1 MDNELW
7 KWQIIHLLEVVT
19 SHNQLA
25 HDVVFH
31 DWDIAKYMYIGR
43 LVVVVVARQSLHCS
57 HCSCLSQQK
66 IPKKKG
72 HMPNPQR
79 VPAILAYIARKFYEE
94 QIQHHYLRTI
104 LGIINWDP
112 SVSKSNRLHVDI
124 FWFLLIWFI
133 LSKFF

>member
-43 LVVVVVARQSLHCS
+43 LVVVVVARQSLNCS

-66 IPKKKG
+66 FQRKRATCQIPKDSL
-72 HMPNPQR
+72 PFLP
-79 VPAILAYIARKFYEE
+79 
-94 QIQHHYLRTI
+94 T
-104 LGIINWDP
+104 
-112 SVSKSNRLHVDI
+112 LHENFMKNKYNIVI
-124 FWFLLIWFI
+124 
-133 LSKFF
+133 